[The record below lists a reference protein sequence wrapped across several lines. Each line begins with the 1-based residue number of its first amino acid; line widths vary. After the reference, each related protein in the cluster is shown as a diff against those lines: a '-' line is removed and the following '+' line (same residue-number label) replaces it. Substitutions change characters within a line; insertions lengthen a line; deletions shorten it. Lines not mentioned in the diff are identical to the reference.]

1 MTAENSQTIYLKDY
15 QVPAYLVD
23 HIALEFDLH
32 PTATRVRST
41 VKFRPNPDSSNSEF
55 FLHGENLTFLSAY
68 INGAAVTPI
77 MSEAGLT
84 CNVPDGPF
92 IWQS

>member
-15 QVPAYLVD
+15 QAPAYLVD
-23 HIALEFDLH
+23 HVALEFDLH

-55 FLHGENLTFLSAY
+55 FFAWGKFDLP
-68 INGAAVTPI
+68 V
-77 MSEAGLT
+77 GLYQWRSRHSYH
-84 CNVPDGPF
+84 V
-92 IWQS
+92 